1 MSLMI
6 FLKLDSTV
14 LFPSM
19 WPRTF
24 SILNRSLLAMASGNS
39 FCAFLKNI
47 HTSSFFKDPRDLNVR
62 DDQEREHGD
71 NRHDCDGVL
80 NHPSFFRP

>member
-1 MSLMI
+1 
-6 FLKLDSTV
+6 
-14 LFPSM
+14 
-19 WPRTF
+19 
-24 SILNRSLLAMASGNS
+24 
-39 FCAFLKNI
+39 LKNI

-71 NRHDCDGVL
+71 NRHDCDGVP